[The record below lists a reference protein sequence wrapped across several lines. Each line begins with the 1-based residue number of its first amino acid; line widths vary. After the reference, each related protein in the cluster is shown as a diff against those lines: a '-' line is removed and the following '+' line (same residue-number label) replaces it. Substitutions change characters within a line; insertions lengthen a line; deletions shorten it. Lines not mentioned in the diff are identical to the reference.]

1 MRKRVS
7 FIKGVYQNEY
17 LKRYRL
23 KKQQK
28 ELMRRYAILE
38 ELQTEHSGDEYFYRG
53 IQKEMDALD
62 EQAEH
67 IRGILEG
74 RWDE

>member
-1 MRKRVS
+1 MN
-7 FIKGVYQNEY
+7 I

-28 ELMRRYAILE
+28 AIMRRYAILE
-38 ELQTEHSGDEYFYRG
+38 ELQTEHSEDEHFYEYSQG
-53 IQKEMDALD
+53 EMDALD
-62 EQAEH
+62 REAEH

-74 RWDE
+74 RWDG

>member
-1 MRKRVS
+1 MN
-7 FIKGVYQNEY
+7 I
-17 LKRYRL
+17 LTRYRL

-38 ELQTEHSGDEYFYRG
+38 QLQTEHSGDEYFYRCT
-53 IQKEMDALD
+53 QKEMDALD

-67 IRGILEG
+67 IRGIFEG
-74 RWDE
+74 RWKK

>member
-1 MRKRVS
+1 MN
-7 FIKGVYQNEY
+7 I

-38 ELQTEHSGDEYFYRG
+38 QLQTEHSDDEYFYRCT
-53 IQKEMDALD
+53 QKEMDALD

-67 IRGILEG
+67 IRGIFEG
-74 RWDE
+74 QIGRAHV

>member
-1 MRKRVS
+1 MN
-7 FIKGVYQNEY
+7 I

-28 ELMRRYAILE
+28 AIMCRYAILE
-38 ELQTEHSGDEYFYRG
+38 ELQTEHSKDERFYEY
-53 IQKEMDALD
+53 IQNEMDALD
-62 EQAEH
+62 GEAEH
-67 IRGILEG
+67 IRSILEG

>member
-1 MRKRVS
+1 MN
-7 FIKGVYQNEY
+7 I

-23 KKQQK
+23 KKQK
-28 ELMRRYAILE
+28 KALMRKYAIYE
-38 ELQTEHSGDEYFYRG
+38 QLQTEHSENEYFYHYT
-53 IQKEMDALD
+53 QKEMDALN

-74 RWDE
+74 RWVK

>member
-1 MRKRVS
+1 MNVWRKH
-7 FIKGVYQNEY
+7 Q
-17 LKRYRL
+17 L
-23 KKQQK
+23 KKQQRD
-28 ELMRRYAILE
+28 LIRRYAILE
-38 ELQTEHSGDEYFYRG
+38 QLQTEHSGDEYFYRG

>member
-1 MRKRVS
+1 MN
-7 FIKGVYQNEY
+7 I

-28 ELMRRYAILE
+28 ELMRKYEILE
-38 ELQTEHSGDEYFYRG
+38 HLQTEHGGDEYFYKYA
-53 IQKEMDALD
+53 QNEMDALD
-62 EQAEH
+62 EKAEH

-74 RWDE
+74 RWND

>member
-1 MRKRVS
+1 MNV
-7 FIKGVYQNEY
+7 
-17 LKRYRL
+17 LKKYRL

-28 ELMRRYAILE
+28 ALIKKRELYE
-38 ELQTEHSGDEYFYRG
+38 HLQTEHSEDEYFYHYT
-53 IQKEMDALD
+53 QKEMDFLD

>member
-1 MRKRVS
+1 MN
-7 FIKGVYQNEY
+7 I

-38 ELQTEHSGDEYFYRG
+38 QLQTEHSGDEYFYRCT
-53 IQKEMDALD
+53 QKEMDALD
-62 EQAEH
+62 REAEH
-67 IRGILEG
+67 IRGLLEG
-74 RWDE
+74 RWNE

>member
-1 MRKRVS
+1 MN
-7 FIKGVYQNEY
+7 I

-23 KKQQK
+23 RKQQK
-28 ELMRRYAILE
+28 ALMQKREIYER
-38 ELQTEHSGDEYFYRG
+38 LQTEHSENEYFYHYT
-53 IQKEMDALD
+53 QKEMDALN

-74 RWDE
+74 WWEK

>member
-1 MRKRVS
+1 MN
-7 FIKGVYQNEY
+7 I

-23 KKQQK
+23 RKQQK
-28 ELMRRYAILE
+28 ALMQKREIYE
-38 ELQTEHSGDEYFYRG
+38 HLQTEHSDDEYFYRCT
-53 IQKEMDALD
+53 QKEMNALD

-74 RWDE
+74 RWEK

>member
-1 MRKRVS
+1 MN
-7 FIKGVYQNEY
+7 I

-38 ELQTEHSGDEYFYRG
+38 ELQTEHGGDEYFYRG

-74 RWDE
+74 RWKK